1 MVKLN
6 FASLASSAESARTIT
21 EPRDLFNAL
30 PEKASNLVY
39 LRGPQDQV
47 LAAWD
52 QRRDERD
59 VVIKMN
65 TGGGKTLVGLLVA
78 RSWLNEGVSPV
89 AYLVP
94 DDFLVAQV
102 LKEGERLGIQC
113 VAGPDDAAYQQ
124 GRAVLVGTFAKLF
137 NGFSVFGV
145 GGSVSKTP
153 RFALGG

>member
-1 MVKLN
+1 M
-6 FASLASSAESARTIT
+6 
-21 EPRDLFNAL
+21 
-30 PEKASNLVY
+30 
-39 LRGPQDQV
+39 

-65 TGGGKTLVGLLVA
+65 GRRQDTLVGLLVA
-78 RSWLNEGVSPV
+78 RSWLNKSVSPV

-102 LKEGERLGIQC
+102 MKEGERLGIQY

-137 NGFSVFGV
+137 NGLSVFGV
-145 GGSVSKTP
+145 AGSVSKAP
-153 RFALGG
+153 RFALGGIVIDDAHACGGYLFTPIRRSVYASSRTRTPTTRCSTLPR